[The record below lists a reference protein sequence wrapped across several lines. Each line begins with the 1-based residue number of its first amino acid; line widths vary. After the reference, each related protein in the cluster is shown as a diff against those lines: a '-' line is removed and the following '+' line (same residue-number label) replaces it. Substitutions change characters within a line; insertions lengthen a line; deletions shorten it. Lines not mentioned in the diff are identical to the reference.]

1 MIERYALTNVDGL
14 TGVSPRYNISRGQ
27 RAPVETRTA
36 IMELRWGVLA
46 PWQGHGG
53 KRRPPTYV
61 ATLAEIEAAP
71 HLRTARAKQRCLV
84 LADGFFAWRRIGKK
98 LQPYWIHGSTRV
110 AFAGLVATHK
120 DDRIASFAIVTV
132 PAPSAIL
139 SITAEIPAVVD
150 PGWLAGPVLTP
161 IEQAWAIDSVST
173 YVDDPTHDD
182 PRCIAP
188 LGNPA
193 QGSLF

>member
-1 MIERYALTNVDGL
+1 VTERYALTIVDGL
-14 TGVSPRYNISRGQ
+14 SGVTPRYNISRGQ
-27 RAPVETRTA
+27 RAPVETRSG
-36 IMELRWGVLA
+36 ISELRWGVLA

-53 KRRPPTYV
+53 KRRPPTHV

-84 LADGFFAWRRIGKK
+84 LADGVFAWRRIGKK
-98 LQPYWIHGSTRV
+98 LQPYWIHVSTRI
-110 AFAGLVATHK
+110 AFAGVMATHK

-132 PAPSAIL
+132 PAPPAIV

-150 PGWLAGPVLTP
+150 SRWLAGPALTP
-161 IEQAWAIDSVST
+161 IEQAWKIDAVSP
-173 YVDDPTHDD
+173 YVDDPAHDD
-182 PRCIAP
+182 PRCIEP